1 MYRSVR
7 RPLVDLE
14 GKYPTPQESVQLRL
28 AMSILETH
36 ALGAGVVSKKYERQ
50 GPTCSLNIGLVCAEY
65 LSSAAPLKIVEP
77 LQHGKVLLK
86 LVQIAP

>member
-1 MYRSVR
+1 MHRGVR

-28 AMSILETH
+28 AMSILETY
-36 ALGAGVVSKKYERQ
+36 ARRGSGEQKYERQ